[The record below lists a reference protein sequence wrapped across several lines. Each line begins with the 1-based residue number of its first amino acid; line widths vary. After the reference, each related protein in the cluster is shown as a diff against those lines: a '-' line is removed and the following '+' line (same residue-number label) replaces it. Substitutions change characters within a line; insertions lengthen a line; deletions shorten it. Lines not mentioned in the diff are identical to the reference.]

1 MKKTS
6 CWTLIISALLL
17 SLFFL
22 FPACS
27 RLDKLE
33 KTLKPEESKWLS
45 EVRYII
51 TPEERKI
58 FLEMPESERAQFME
72 DFWKRRDPFPD
83 TEENEYKNEYYR
95 RVEEANRLLQGEG
108 RPGWLTDRGR
118 IFILFGPPTDRQTF
132 PMESAGYCR
141 EIWYYGNFPVI
152 FIDEHCSG
160 NYILSAINLQHLQDL
175 NLAQGYFQSNIAE
188 ERTFFDYELKVAGRQ
203 RKSDRLELKLIFKIK
218 YDDLWFETKDD
229 ASVEVGLQIKL
240 EIRDK
245 SNLVIWQGTKEVSMA
260 YKDEEEF
267 YRNKQ
272 RVFSVDIDITW
283 PDGQYQVPP
292 PGQYYLYSSVKQ
304 ITSEVEIK
312 KVKEISL

>member
-1 MKKTS
+1 MKKKS
-6 CWTLIISALLL
+6 QWLAGFAALLL
-17 SLFFL
+17 SLVFF

-33 KTLKPEESKWLS
+33 KSLKPEEASWLS

-58 FLEMPESERAQFME
+58 FLEMPESERAQFIE

-83 TEENEYKNEYYR
+83 TEKNEYKDEYYR
-95 RVEEANRLLQGEG
+95 RIEQANRLFLGEG

-118 IFILFGPPTDRQTF
+118 IFILFGPPSDRQTF
-132 PMESAGYCR
+132 PMESSGFCR
-141 EIWYYGNFPVI
+141 ETWYYGSFPVI

-160 NYILSAINLQHLQDL
+160 HYILSAINLQHLQDL
-175 NLAQGYFQSNIAE
+175 NLAQGYFQGNIAQE
-188 ERTFFDYELKVAGRQ
+188 KTFFDYELKVAGRQ

-218 YDDLWFETKDD
+218 YDEIWFETKDD
-229 ASVEVGLQIKL
+229 ASVEVGLFLKL

-245 SNLVIWQGTKEVSMA
+245 SNQIVWQGTKEVSMA

-267 YRNKQ
+267 NRNKG
-272 RVFSVDIDITW
+272 RTLSVEIDISWT
-283 PDGQYQVPP
+283 DGQYQVPP
-292 PGQYYLYSSVKQ
+292 PGQYYLYSVAKQ
-304 ITSEVEIK
+304 VTSEVEIK